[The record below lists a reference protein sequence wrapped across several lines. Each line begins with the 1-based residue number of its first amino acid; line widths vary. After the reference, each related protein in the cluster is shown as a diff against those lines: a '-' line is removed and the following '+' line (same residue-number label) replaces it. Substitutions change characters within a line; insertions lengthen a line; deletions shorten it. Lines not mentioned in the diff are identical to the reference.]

1 MNIAMEEPK
10 WDALSAR
17 HAPGEE
23 LFGIYMNHRG
33 MQIKDIRGTNCHVVH
48 ICKEIYRN

>member
-1 MNIAMEEPK
+1 MRSDVLNIAMEEPK

-23 LFGIYMNHRG
+23 LFGI
-33 MQIKDIRGTNCHVVH
+33 
-48 ICKEIYRN
+48 

>member
-1 MNIAMEEPK
+1 MYKRQIKSISASLIEQLNHMRSDVLNIAMEEPK

-23 LFGIYMNHRG
+23 LFGI
-33 MQIKDIRGTNCHVVH
+33 
-48 ICKEIYRN
+48 